1 MNKFYNLLSEEHT
14 ETLDF
19 VEKQEVNFTTTNKED
34 SAKLGVEEHLPN
46 NVIQKTKS
54 KGRP

>member
-1 MNKFYNLLSEEHT
+1 MNKFYNILSEEHI